1 MQARR
6 SSVVWHLALG
16 VMIALAASPGGAERR
31 EAAVRAGPPAQEG
44 GEALTGQVQRL
55 TLRPTMLA
63 DNIEQLAGRDVMIQN
78 ARVVGVFE
86 PHAFLI
92 EPATR
97 WPEIVGHRDR
107 VLVLIRDAA
116 LQVPADLLVASTVQ
130 VHGVARTLLGM
141 RVAAEVPWP
150 RQLDR
155 ERIERLDIRAT
166 VLATSVQTPEGI
178 ELTGPRS
185 DTPSD
190 RPMTK

>member
-1 MQARR
+1 MHARR
-6 SSVVWHLALG
+6 SALVWQVAVA
-16 VMIALAASPGGAERR
+16 VMISLAARLGGVEQRKLSS
-31 EAAVRAGPPAQEG
+31 RAGQPAQEG
-44 GEALTGQVQRL
+44 REALTGQIQRL
-55 TLRPTMLA
+55 TLRPSMLA
-63 DNIEQLAGRDVMIQN
+63 DNIEELAGRDVMIQN

-86 PHAFLI
+86 PHALLI

-97 WPEIVGHRDR
+97 RPEIVGHRDR

-130 VHGVARTLLGM
+130 VRGVARTLLGM
-141 RVAAEVPWP
+141 RLSAEVPWP